1 MHSQQ
6 IQAEVT
12 RAVLNTLRQDTA
24 FNRKHR
30 PRPGAALAPFIL
42 DLRTMTAPGSR
53 PMLGFGTGV

>member
-30 PRPGAALAPFIL
+30 PRPGAARWVWLAQ
-42 DLRTMTAPGSR
+42 
-53 PMLGFGTGV
+53 MLGCL